1 MGYGPGGRVM
11 NAVPQPGPPPGDYV
25 GVFAPR
31 IEIDPS
37 ATCLVVVDLQ
47 HAFASRTAGLG
58 RLLAAEGRAE
68 AAEYRFSR
76 IERLV
81 VPNTA
86 RLIAAFRELSLGAVF
101 LVAGSRERDYSDVP
115 LHLRELFRATNNRVG
130 EREHELLGE
139 VAPRPDEPV
148 LHKLSLSGF
157 ASTPLETL
165 LRSRAV
171 TTLVFAGITTNMCVE
186 HNVRDA
192 ADRGFA
198 CVVAEDACA
207 TDSQEMHDASLR
219 TVGRLYGRVM
229 STDAVVSE
237 LGSEVARA

>member
-1 MGYGPGGRVM
+1 VGYGRGGGVM
-11 NAVPQPGPPPGDYV
+11 NAVPQLGSPAGDYV
-25 GVFAPR
+25 GAFAPR
-31 IEIDPS
+31 IEIDPR

-58 RLLAAEGRAE
+58 RLLAAEGRAD

-86 RLIAAFRELSLGAVF
+86 RLLRACRESALGAVF
-101 LVAGSRERDYSDVP
+101 LVTGSAVADYSDLP
-115 LHLRELFRATNNRVG
+115 PHLRELCRATNIRVG
-130 EREHELLGE
+130 EREHELLPE
-139 VAPRPDEPV
+139 LAPRPGEPV
-148 LHKLSLSGF
+148 LNKLSLSAF
-157 ASTPLETL
+157 ASTPVQTV
-165 LRSRAV
+165 LRSRGV

-207 TDSQEMHDASLR
+207 TDSRQMHEASLR
-219 TVGRLYGRVM
+219 NIGRLYGRVTT
-229 STDAVVSE
+229 TDAVVSE
-237 LGSEVARA
+237 LAWEAARA

>member
-1 MGYGPGGRVM
+1 M
-11 NAVPQPGPPPGDYV
+11 NAVPQPDSPAGDYV
-25 GVFAPR
+25 GAFAPR
-31 IEIDPS
+31 IEIDPG

-68 AAEYRFSR
+68 AAGYRFAR

-81 VPNTA
+81 VPNTV
-86 RLIAAFRELSLGAVF
+86 RLLGTFRERGLGAVF
-101 LVAGSRERDYSDVP
+101 LVTGSTVPDYSDLP
-115 LHLRELFRATNNRVG
+115 RHLRELCRATNNRVG

-139 VAPRPDEPV
+139 VAPHPDEPV
-148 LHKLSLSGF
+148 LNKLSLSGF

-165 LRSRAV
+165 LRSRGV

-192 ADRGFA
+192 ADRGFG
-198 CVVAEDACA
+198 CVVVEDACA
-207 TDSQEMHDASLR
+207 TDSEEMHDASLR
-219 TVGRLYGRVM
+219 TIGRLYGRVM

-237 LGSEVARA
+237 LESEVAHA